1 MRSLID
7 KCKKILFFYFQRKK
21 HKIYDCFL
29 FFNENDL
36 LEIRLNELNDVVDYF
51 VIFESQFTFTKKD
64 KPFNFDINKVQEF
77 KDKII
82 YIKNNDFIK
91 SPNPWEMEKY
101 QRNKLFEG
109 LKNAEDNDLI
119 ILSDLDEIPKKEAV
133 INAFYMCYNKKIK
146 YIRFYLKVFRY
157 AFNNIMESQDGGGPI
172 ACRKEDISSME
183 ELRHKHKGT
192 SSIKDAGW
200 HYSYMMSIEQMI
212 YKLKSYSH
220 QEYNKWPNNDPVFM
234 QERIKKG
241 QSTFSHEEQSFRLI
255 HLNRKNCPKYLLK
268 NKQKYDKLIFKHEK
282 TSFWTQITSLYNKKI
297 CQIKK
302 CAMGLRN
309 KSS

>member
-1 MRSLID
+1 M
-7 KCKKILFFYFQRKK
+7 
-21 HKIYDCFL
+21 

-64 KPFNFDINKVQEF
+64 KPFNFDINKIQKF

-109 LKNAEDNDLI
+109 LANAKDNDLI
-119 ILSDLDEIPKKEAV
+119 ILSDLDEIPKKQA
-133 INAFYMCYNKKIK
+133 IIDAFYMCYSKNIK
-146 YIRFYLKVFRY
+146 YIRFHLQLFRY
-157 AFNNIMESQDGGGPI
+157 AFNNLMESVDWSGPI
-172 ACRKEDISSME
+172 SSRKQDISTMQ
-183 ELRHKHKGT
+183 ELRHKKENVT
-192 SSIKDAGW
+192 PIRDAGW

-234 QERIKKG
+234 EERIKKG
-241 QSTFSHEEQSFRLI
+241 HSTFSHEEQLFKVI
-255 HLNRKNCPKYLLK
+255 DLNEQNCPKYLLK
-268 NKQKYDKLIFKHEK
+268 NKEKYAKLIFSK
-282 TSFWTQITSLYNKKI
+282 
-297 CQIKK
+297 
-302 CAMGLRN
+302 
-309 KSS
+309 